1 MFLDLKGIGAK
12 PVVHPD
18 VEVRPQAKPEANA
31 KRAEESLDQE
41 PTPSAVQAEKVRNDS
56 EIREFLA
63 RTGRSLDISFD
74 EETGYFITKVKAQ
87 GSGDIVRQIPS
98 EEMLRISRNIDQM
111 RGRLVDLLAYSWH
124 EDCLVPNQNAFYR
137 R

>member
-1 MFLDLKGIGAK
+1 MEMNKAESASPPVGAQ
-12 PVVHPD
+12 
-18 VEVRPQAKPEANA
+18 ELRG
-31 KRAEESLDQE
+31 AEILVK
-41 PTPSAVQAEKVRNDS
+41 ALQAEKVRNDS

-63 RTGRSLDISFD
+63 RTGRSLDIRFD

-111 RGRLVDLLAYSWH
+111 RGRLVDLLA
-124 EDCLVPNQNAFYR
+124 
-137 R
+137 

>member
-1 MFLDLKGIGAK
+1 LDIKGVGANSVAHSAALKPA
-12 PVVHPD
+12 
-18 VEVRPQAKPEANA
+18 AKPEANA
-31 KRAEESLDQE
+31 KRAEESLSQE

-63 RTGRSLDISFD
+63 RTGRSLDIRFD

-111 RGRLVDLLAYSWH
+111 LVASSI
-124 EDCLVPNQNAFYR
+124 C
-137 R
+137 

>member
-1 MFLDLKGIGAK
+1 MDLKAVSANSVAHSADGLK
-12 PVVHPD
+12 
-18 VEVRPQAKPEANA
+18 PQAKPEPNV
-31 KRAEESLDQE
+31 KRAEVLGAQE
-41 PTPSAVQAEKVRNDS
+41 PTPSALQAEKLRNDS

-63 RTGRSLDISFD
+63 RTGRSLDIRFD

-111 RGRLVDLLAYSWH
+111 RGRLVDLLA
-124 EDCLVPNQNAFYR
+124 
-137 R
+137 

>member
-1 MFLDLKGIGAK
+1 MDLKGVGAK
-12 PVVHPD
+12 PVVYPD
-18 VEVRPQAKPEANA
+18 VGVRPQAKPEANS
-31 KRAEESLDQE
+31 KRAGESLDQE

-111 RGRLVDLLAYSWH
+111 RGRLVDLLA
-124 EDCLVPNQNAFYR
+124 
-137 R
+137 